1 MRINGEYSK
10 WVGIVCLIIGKSV
23 GSLFA
28 ILCFSFFLSF
38 SFWSQSIS
46 FSMIL

>member
-10 WVGIVCLIIGKSV
+10 WVGKCLIIGKSV